1 MGKHCVVQMTVTTVS
16 WSYVS
21 RMFPELFTL
30 DGQECIFLILKTK
43 RGGLLAHP
51 LVRSKKSL
59 SLIDDQPREL
69 IT

>member
-30 DGQECIFLILKTK
+30 DGQEYIFFDFENKK
-43 RGGLLAHP
+43 GWAFGPP
-51 LVRSKKSL
+51 LG
-59 SLIDDQPREL
+59 
-69 IT
+69 

>member
-30 DGQECIFLILKTK
+30 DGQEYIFLI
-43 RGGLLAHP
+43 
-51 LVRSKKSL
+51 
-59 SLIDDQPREL
+59 
-69 IT
+69 